1 MATRSNREV
10 EKPNLLFQQLTAAL
24 EEARTVLRQAQGTQ
38 IPTAALE
45 AKLSAARAV
54 TSRLQR
60 MMAQLES
67 RLDEAEMQA
76 AEQRVKRADATA
88 RRDRAERQLSQIQQS
103 TLWQASKPLWKL
115 ALRPSRGARSPAF
128 QDDLAFGVDAP
139 AQWQDLGEIILIRG
153 WCLSKSG
160 REIAGVRAKIGKKGR
175 LGRYGIAR
183 PDVVSALN
191 DRNRSERCGFT
202 IEVPVPAGASVL
214 RLEAIVQGGDW
225 EMFFET
231 EMRSTRSPLPEG
243 KSAPAR
249 APVEIPE
256 VALPVMR
263 DVSARQAATI
273 LRPLLCQHHE
283 RAGNGRPFFSLI
295 TPTYN
300 SEPRWLVEAARSVL
314 EQSFVNWE
322 WCLVDDGSTDRETRE
337 LLEEMQKASPRLR
350 VQFNPNGGISAATNA
365 GLDLARGDFVCFM
378 DHDDLLAPSAFA
390 EMHKKIEE
398 GFDAVYSDED
408 KLEDLT
414 GQLTEPFF
422 KPEWS
427 PEYLRG
433 AMYIGHLL
441 CVRKELAHAVRFD
454 SDFDG
459 VQDFEFMLR
468 VGEVTSAVGHI
479 PRILYHWR
487 KTPGSIAEHGN
498 AKPQIDA
505 LQERAVNAH
514 LQRLGLPA
522 RAETKGVHRLRST
535 PAPCAKYPRV
545 SIIIPS
551 KDSPALLGRCLESLF
566 ELTSYPN
573 FEVVV
578 VDNATTDPE
587 ALRLLKKFPVRVL
600 EMPGRFN
607 FSRANNR
614 GVQKATGDLLVF
626 LNNDTEIIERDWLQ
640 HLHYHTSQP
649 DVGAAGSLLIY
660 GNHTVQHAGVV
671 LGMRGTADHI
681 MRRFPKEVDGYA
693 GSLSCARE
701 VTAVTAACMMMRK
714 DLFCEIGGF
723 NEHYFTAYQD
733 VDLCLNLRERG
744 LRIVYTPEAVVVHH
758 ESLSRKDYY
767 DMVDRMLLLDQWEAV
782 IERGDPY
789 YNPNLNLERGDYSPA
804 IVA

>member
-1 MATRSNREV
+1 MGEPDLA
-10 EKPNLLFQQLTAAL
+10 FQQLARELEDIRALFRRLQAKSELNASLDAKFSVIRTAL
-24 EEARTVLRQAQGTQ
+24 
-38 IPTAALE
+38 
-45 AKLSAARAV
+45 ARA
-54 TSRLQR
+54 QR
-60 MMAQLES
+60 RAAQLES

-115 ALRPSRGARSPAF
+115 ALRPSRGARSTAF

-183 PDVVSALN
+183 PDVISAMN

-202 IEVPVPAGASVL
+202 IEVPGAGRGL
-214 RLEAIVQGGDW
+214 RA
-225 EMFFET
+225 
-231 EMRSTRSPLPEG
+231 STRSHR
-243 KSAPAR
+243 AR
-249 APVEIPE
+249 WRLGNVLRDGDAEHAFAAARREERARTRPVEIPE

-263 DVSARQAATI
+263 EVSARQAATI
-273 LRPLLCQHHE
+273 LRPLLREHHE
-283 RAGNGRPFFSLI
+283 RAGNARPFISLI

-314 EQSFVNWE
+314 AQSFANWE

-350 VQFNPNGGISAATNA
+350 VQFNPNSGISAATNA

-390 EMHKKIEE
+390 EMQKKLVE

-441 CVRKELAHAVRFD
+441 CVRKELARAVRFD

-468 VGEVTSAVGHI
+468 VGEVTSSVGHI

-640 HLHYHTSQP
+640 HLHYHASQP

-767 DMVDRMLLLDQWEAV
+767 DMVDRMLLLDQWESV